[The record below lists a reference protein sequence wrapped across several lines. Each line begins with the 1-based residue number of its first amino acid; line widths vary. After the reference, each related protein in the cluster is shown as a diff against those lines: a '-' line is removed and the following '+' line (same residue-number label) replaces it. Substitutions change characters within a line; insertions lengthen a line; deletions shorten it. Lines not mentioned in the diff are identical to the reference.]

1 MGMNEC
7 EENITYSTSWQCYKI
22 VKTEESIQNQ
32 ISQEKVPSTV
42 HCTGDHQK
50 KGKTTFFGF
59 YLMIIFLETYIM
71 RKCFSEKL
79 IYRNTDL
86 QYTTSMVLRNIR
98 LSTLL

>member
-1 MGMNEC
+1 MGMNEF

-22 VKTEESIQNQ
+22 VKTEESILNQ
-32 ISQEKVPSTV
+32 ISQEKVPSTLYW
-42 HCTGDHQK
+42 GSSK

-79 IYRNTDL
+79 IYVQKHGPTVH
-86 QYTTSMVLRNIR
+86 YFYG
-98 LSTLL
+98 ST